1 MIAEILRV
9 ATNCERLIQPGK
21 YTNKTRKFR
30 TGIDKTLNKHTLFQL
45 DRQNKK
51 IAELEETVR
60 KLESLKTIA
69 ESQNLELLRKL
80 KDAEKVVR
88 GPVKKGIP
96 KHDDSKDSP
105 HVSLVGNGL

>member
-1 MIAEILRV
+1 M
-9 ATNCERLIQPGK
+9 
-21 YTNKTRKFR
+21 
-30 TGIDKTLNKHTLFQL
+30 

-80 KDAEKVVR
+80 KDAEKGGR
-88 GPVKKGIP
+88 GTLKRGAQKTEDKDVKE
-96 KHDDSKDSP
+96 SP
-105 HVSLVGNGL
+105 LVGDVFTFVCLFVEWGCVLEVCLSYTRLMLKL